1 MSDETGSTT
10 TVDSMESSDDQGSE
24 AARRAIRFVSEK
36 GSAAAESAG
45 RAGRRMARS
54 MSSKIKSG
62 ASKGGRAALS
72 KLTDAGM
79 KVTERQQQA
88 LERLKDKVS
97 DS

>member
-1 MSDETGSTT
+1 MSDETASTL
-10 TVDSMESSDDQGSE
+10 TVDSSERGNE
-24 AARRAIRFVSEK
+24 AARRAVRFVSEK

-45 RAGRRMARS
+45 RAGRRVARS
-54 MSSKIKSG
+54 VGEKLRSG

-79 KVTERQQQA
+79 KVTEKQQQA

>member
-1 MSDETGSTT
+1 MSDETASTM
-10 TVDSMESSDDQGSE
+10 TVDSEDKGSE

-45 RAGRRMARS
+45 RTGRRVARS
-54 MSSKIKSG
+54 VGSKLRSG

-72 KLTDAGM
+72 RLTDAGI
-79 KVTERQQQA
+79 KVTEKQQEA
-88 LERLKDKVS
+88 LERLKGKVS

>member
-1 MSDETGSTT
+1 VSDETASTLAI
-10 TVDSMESSDDQGSE
+10 DSSEKSNE

-54 MSSKIKSG
+54 VSQKLRNG

-72 KLTDAGM
+72 RLTDAGI
-79 KVTERQQQA
+79 KVTEKQHQA
-88 LERLKDKVS
+88 LERLKGKVS